1 MVLVPNDESL
11 SPASGIGLLDHKHD
25 DDDDDY
31 DVDDD
36 ELIRVALR
44 IN

>member
-1 MVLVPNDESL
+1 MVLVQDESL

-25 DDDDDY
+25 DD
-31 DVDDD
+31 VDDD

>member
-25 DDDDDY
+25 D
-31 DVDDD
+31 VDDD

>member
-1 MVLVPNDESL
+1 MVLVQDESL

-25 DDDDDY
+25 DDD
-31 DVDDD
+31 VDDD